1 MIQGW
6 DDPSIVPGRETYD
19 DWKGQLGL
27 DLAKGASF
35 FPHMNDEFETLVSNK
50 KEELNESIEG
60 DAIVHALED
69 DGSYF
74 IFDEAI
80 KM

>member
-1 MIQGW
+1 
-6 DDPSIVPGRETYD
+6 
-19 DWKGQLGL
+19 
-27 DLAKGASF
+27 
-35 FPHMNDEFETLVSNK
+35 MNDEFEILVSNK

-74 IFDEAI
+74 IFDETI
-80 KM
+80 EM